1 MKYIELSHYV
11 KDGLISYPGMPPV
24 EISAYMTREECGAA
38 FGATG
43 AAMLDQIKMV
53 NISGTY
59 IDAPYHRFEDG
70 YKIGDIPLEKLVD
83 LDTYVIHLDPQK
95 GYFDI
100 DDFQKLSD
108 EDLERAAVLCHSGH
122 DEKFMTPDYEKNVP
136 YITLE
141 AAQWLME
148 QGVAIV
154 GIDTQLVDNFNEKD
168 NPDYPGDVVHDEIL
182 SHLSVI
188 CEDMINLG
196 QLPDKGARLYVVP
209 IRVDMASFPARV
221 FAIVDENDGST
232 LL

>member
-1 MKYIELSHYV
+1 
-11 KDGLISYPGMPPV
+11 
-24 EISAYMTREECGAA
+24 
-38 FGATG
+38 
-43 AAMLDQIKMV
+43 
-53 NISGTY
+53 
-59 IDAPYHRFEDG
+59 
-70 YKIGDIPLEKLVD
+70 
-83 LDTYVIHLDPQK
+83 
-95 GYFDI
+95 
-100 DDFQKLSD
+100 
-108 EDLERAAVLCHSGH
+108 
-122 DEKFMTPDYEKNVP
+122 
-136 YITLE
+136 
-141 AAQWLME
+141 ME

-209 IRVDMASFPARV
+209 IRVAMASFPARV